1 MHDRGVSVDRTT
13 LNRWVIRYSG
23 AIAEAAR
30 RRKRPCDRSR
40 RMDETYIRVKGARV
54 YLYRAVKNYGRTLDF
69 MLSQR
74 RNKLAATKSFARMF
88 ETDSLARKRVID
100 KSGADTAGLEAI
112 NKC

>member
-54 YLYRAVKNYGRTLDF
+54 YLYRAVENYGRTLDF

-88 ETDSLARKRVID
+88 ETNSLPRKRVID